1 MFADGLLAASPVV
14 DKEQQSAGGMPD
26 AGVSARGGPAAPA
39 DADTGGGAAPGTVAL
54 YGLKV
59 QDETCRVTCANQ
71 SIHVIG
77 FL

>member
-39 DADTGGGAAPGTVAL
+39 GTATAGTAATDAAGHATI
-54 YGLKV
+54 LKAMLDKV
-59 QDETCRVTCANQ
+59 MERRNQ
-71 SIHVIG
+71 
-77 FL
+77 LQMLTLT